1 MSKRKQWKS
10 EEKARIILFGLQ
22 GRPVSEICIEY
33 GISNSQYYKWK
44 DQFLRNMHL
53 SYEVT
58 NNNRSTQRLKLE
70 NSNLKT
76 LVADLSLELKKSD
89 W

>member
-1 MSKRKQWKS
+1 MPKKRIWSSKDKS
-10 EEKARIILFGLQ
+10 KICLEGLQ
-22 GRPVSEICIEY
+22 GRPVSEICLEY
-33 GISNSQYYKWK
+33 ELSNSTYHKWK

-53 SYEVT
+53 AHEITLS
-58 NNNRSTQRLKLE
+58 NRATLKLE
-70 NSNLKT
+70 KENSKLKS

>member
-10 EEKARIILFGLQ
+10 EEKARIVLSGLQ
-22 GRPVSEICIEY
+22 GRPVSEICLEY

-44 DQFLRNMHL
+44 DQFMRNMHL
-53 SYEVT
+53 SYEV
-58 NNNRSTQRLKLE
+58 NRSSKSQERLKNE
-70 NSNLKT
+70 NSKLKT
-76 LVADLSLELKKSD
+76 MVADLSLELKKSD

>member
-10 EEKARIILFGLQ
+10 EEKARIILSGLQ

-44 DQFLRNMHL
+44 DQFMRNMHL
-53 SYEVT
+53 SYEVM
-58 NNNRSTQRLKLE
+58 NNNKSLQRLKSE
-70 NSNLKT
+70 NSKLKT
-76 LVADLSLELKKSD
+76 LVADLSLEIKKSD

>member
-1 MSKRKQWKS
+1 MSSRKHWKS
-10 EEKARIILFGLQ
+10 SEKSRIILQGFQ
-22 GRPVSEICIEY
+22 GRPVSEICLEY
-33 GISNSQYYKWK
+33 GISNSMYYKWK

-53 SYEVT
+53 AYEVSDQD
-58 NNNRSTQRLKLE
+58 RSKKTLE
-70 NSNLKT
+70 NENKKLKS